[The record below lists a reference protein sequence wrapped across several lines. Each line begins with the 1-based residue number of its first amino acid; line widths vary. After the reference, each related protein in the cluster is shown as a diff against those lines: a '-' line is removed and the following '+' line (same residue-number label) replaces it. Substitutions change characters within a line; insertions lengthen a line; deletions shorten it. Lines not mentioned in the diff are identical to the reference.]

1 MNWGG
6 KESVLWRAKC
16 SLQSVYSITLC
27 RQSPLIWPFRYS
39 EPRRDKVLPN
49 HLPIS
54 VHQLKHLGTPIREMD
69 DGRWDSVSHQRR
81 VMFTP
86 VVMDESYFFV
96 SSNPPLLSCKSCWEN
111 QPYFFSSFL
120 KQNDTS
126 IPPRIDGCRNYPTP
140 LKIAFLCGLLL
151 AGFKGD
157 SP

>member
-69 DGRWDSVSHQRR
+69 DGRWDSVAHQRR

-111 QPYFFSSFL
+111 QPYFFFKFSQAKWHIHSTQDRWLQELPYAPKNCIFVWA
-120 KQNDTS
+120 TS
-126 IPPRIDGCRNYPTP
+126 GWV
-140 LKIAFLCGLLL
+140 
-151 AGFKGD
+151 
-157 SP
+157 